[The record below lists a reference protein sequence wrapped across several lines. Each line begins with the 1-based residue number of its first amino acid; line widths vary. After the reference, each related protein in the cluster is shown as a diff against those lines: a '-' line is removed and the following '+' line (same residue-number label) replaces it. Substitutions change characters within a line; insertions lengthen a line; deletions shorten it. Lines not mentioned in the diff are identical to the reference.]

1 MDNKKLF
8 QVSFGQ
14 KKLSISI
21 EAAVGVAIL
30 VFIIWAVF
38 GSKIYCSLQGGKI
51 GEYKPV
57 YEVVSTGQTFG
68 GDMVEYACFK
78 ETSVGYKKLFDVK

>member
-1 MDNKKLF
+1 MDNKKTF

-21 EAAVGVAIL
+21 EAVVGIAIL
-30 VFIIWAVF
+30 VFMIWAVF
-38 GSKIYCSLQGGKI
+38 GSKISCSFQGGEI
-51 GEYKPV
+51 REYKPV

-68 GDMVEYACFK
+68 GDIVEYACFK
-78 ETSVGYKKLFDVK
+78 ETPTGYKKLFNIK